1 MEYKGHKDKVQ
12 LLVKFGLTFWLCPHT
27 CGPEHNIQH
36 KVIVESRL
44 TFCICSTLVGLN
56 TSRAAQVI

>member
-12 LLVKFGLTFWLCPHT
+12 QLVKFGLTFWLCPHI

-36 KVIVESRL
+36 KW
-44 TFCICSTLVGLN
+44 
-56 TSRAAQVI
+56 